1 MIRQTLEARARE
13 FKIVIDDVAIT
24 DMKFGDEFM
33 RAIDE
38 KQIAQQEA
46 ERAKYLVQRAMQDK
60 NSAIIKAEGEARSAE
75 LLGAALG
82 KSQAY
87 IQLQRIQ
94 ASREI
99 AVSIANRKGKSFLDA
114 E

>member
-1 MIRQTLEARARE
+1 MIRQTLESRAHD

-46 ERAKYLVQRAMQDK
+46 ERAKYLVQRALQDK
-60 NSAIIKAEGEARSAE
+60 NSAIIKA
-75 LLGAALG
+75 
-82 KSQAY
+82 
-87 IQLQRIQ
+87 
-94 ASREI
+94 
-99 AVSIANRKGKSFLDA
+99 
-114 E
+114 